1 MVKSTFDKKS
11 QMTCWCNRNLQ
22 RKKTKIILKCN
33 SPTFTIRTEYLYFY
47 TPINSEFQQLS
58 PPPEE
63 PTAFD
68 CCQYRRGAF
77 QPYLD
82 GLGNLNSRCKSFHQ
96 NKHMVQNARY
106 IYIYIYF
113 RSESLLKHDSIC
125 WIPDTYSLHLTLSY
139 SVTDNHYTLL
149 INCMYVSWNL
159 SVLNSSLNHTAIT
172 QAWAISMCIKL
183 CCQWSKSDDYLT
195 GCPCLN
201 LF

>member
-33 SPTFTIRTEYLYFY
+33 SPTFTIRTEYLYFC

-58 PPPEE
+58 PPP
-63 PTAFD
+63 P
-68 CCQYRRGAF
+68 RRNPQHLTVVNTGGGHFNLTWMGWGTSTQGANRSIRTNTWSRM
-77 QPYLD
+77 LD
-82 GLGNLNSRCKSFHQ
+82 
-96 NKHMVQNARY
+96 
-106 IYIYIYF
+106 IYIYF